1 MARRAR
7 RPRAQSRQRPTEEV
21 TSLPVP
27 ATGALDRAPR
37 VGLAA
42 AERIAR
48 EHFGID
54 GRASALTSER
64 DQNFLIRGGDGTRI
78 VLKIAN
84 AAEQK
89 ALLEAQQRAITHLAQ
104 RLDVTPRVLSTVN
117 GRALVEIAG
126 TEGNKHWVWAI
137 SWLPGIPLAN
147 AARRSSAL
155 HEDLG
160 RQIGA
165 LQREL
170 LDFDHPAL
178 HRDFYWDLANAR
190 SIVADK
196 RALVD
201 DGSLRAAIDRVV
213 AEFDKRVAPALAHV
227 RRAIIHND
235 LNDHNILVGGADDL
249 ESRGQS
255 ISGIVDFGDMVYS
268 YRVGELAIAIAY
280 AILDREDPLNVAAAI
295 VRGYCERSSL
305 DDHELASL
313 FGLVLMRLCASACIA
328 AEQQRQQPDNVYLGV
343 SQQAIRRILPKLA
356 SVPFCLA
363 QTMLREAAGA
373 VPSPKA
379 AHVRDYLND
388 VAEFA
393 PVIGIDLEREAS
405 LVLDLSAGSPM
416 VSGDWREN
424 QEPALSERVFG
435 AMKAAGVRVG
445 VGRYNEPRLL
455 YVAPGFSG
463 GARPTDPHRTIHIG
477 LDLFAPPGTP
487 VFAPLDATVHAF
499 ADIALP
505 LDYGPVIILRHTTDD
520 GVEFF
525 TLYGHLS
532 RESLAGLEIGKT
544 LNRGD
549 QFATLG
555 DPSVNGGWSPHL
567 HLQII
572 TDLLGLG
579 TDFPGVAYASQ
590 RNAWVE
596 LCPDP
601 NLITR
606 IPKERFPAASP
617 SKVDTVAGRRAR
629 IGRNLSVAYRDPVK
643 TVRGWKQYLYDDT
656 GRCFIDAYNNVPH
669 VGHCHPRVVE
679 AAALQMRVLNT
690 NTRYLNDLLAT
701 YAERLLATMPAPLE
715 VCYFVNSA
723 SEANELALRLARAYT
738 SARDTIVLEAAYHG
752 NTTSLIDIS
761 PYKHAGPGGK
771 GAPDWVHVAPL
782 PDVYRGPIKKKDAH
796 AGEKYAAKVR
806 DLVAA
811 TRSAGRRIAAFI
823 AETCPS
829 VGGQLVF
836 PKDYLTNVYQH
847 VRSAGGVCIADEVQT
862 GLGRMGTSRW
872 AFEDQHVVPDIVVM
886 GKPLGNGH
894 PIGAVATTRSI
905 AEAFDNGMEFFS
917 TFGGNTVSCAV
928 GIAVLDV
935 LREEGL
941 QEHARKVGERLLGGL
956 KPMVEQHA
964 IVGDVRGSGLFL
976 GVELVR
982 DRETLVPA
990 DAEAAFVVNRMRER
1004 GVLAGTD
1011 GPHHNVVKIRPP
1023 MPFDEN
1029 DADVLLEVFEAGIRE
1044 LPGH

>member
-1 MARRAR
+1 M
-7 RPRAQSRQRPTEEV
+7 
-21 TSLPVP
+21 TSLLP
-27 ATGALDRAPR
+27 ADGALDQAPQF
-37 VGLAA
+37 GLAA

-48 EHFGID
+48 EQFGVE
-54 GRASALTSER
+54 GRASALASER
-64 DQNFLIRGGDGTRI
+64 DQNFLVRAADGTQM

-89 ALLEAQQRAITHLAQ
+89 SLLEAQQRAITHLAQ
-104 RLDVTPRVLSTVN
+104 RLDLTPRVLSTLK
-117 GRALVEIAG
+117 GGTLVEMSGADG
-126 TEGNKHWVWAI
+126 RRHWVWAI
-137 SWLPGIPLAN
+137 SWLPGVPLAEV
-147 AARRSSAL
+147 ARRSTAL
-155 HEDLG
+155 HADLG

-190 SIVADK
+190 TIVAEK
-196 RALVD
+196 RPLID
-201 DGSLRAAIDRVV
+201 DPVLGAAIDRVIDQ
-213 AEFDKRVAPALAHV
+213 FDTHVAPPLGRV
-227 RRAIIHND
+227 RCAIIHND
-235 LNDHNILVGGADDL
+235 LNDHNILIGGGEDL
-249 ESRGQS
+249 ESRAQS
-255 ISGIVDFGDMVYS
+255 VTGIVDFGDMVYS

-280 AILDREDPLNVAAAI
+280 AILDRDDPLGVAAAI
-295 VRGYCERSSL
+295 VRGYCERNSL

-328 AEQQRQQPDNVYLGV
+328 AEQQRQRPENTYLGV
-343 SQQAIRRILPKLA
+343 SQQAIRRDLPKLA
-356 SVPFCLA
+356 AIPLGFA
-363 QTMLREAAGA
+363 QTVLRAAAGL
-373 VPSPKA
+373 VPSPRA
-379 AHVRDYLND
+379 AHVRDYLNA
-388 VAEFA
+388 VPMYA
-393 PVIGIDLEREAS
+393 PVMGVDLEGEAC
-405 LVLDLSAGSPM
+405 LVLDLSAESPL
-416 VSGDWREN
+416 VSGDSREN
-424 QEPALSERVFG
+424 EEPALSERVFG
-435 AMKAAGVRVG
+435 AMKDAGVRIG
-445 VGRYNEPRLL
+445 IGRYNEPRLL
-455 YVAPGFSG
+455 YVTPGFSG

-487 VFAPLDATVHAF
+487 VYAPLDGTVHAF

-532 RESLAGLEIGKT
+532 RESLAGIKVGQRVK
-544 LNRGD
+544 RGD
-549 QFATLG
+549 PFAALG
-555 DPSVNGGWSPHL
+555 DASVNGGWSPHL
-567 HLQII
+567 HLQVI
-572 TDLLGLG
+572 TDLLGLE
-579 TDFPGVAYASQ
+579 TNFPGVAFASQ
-590 RNAWVE
+590 RDAWVE

-606 IPKERFPAASP
+606 IPKSRFPAKSRP
-617 SKVDTVAGRRAR
+617 KTDTLAIRRAR
-629 IGRNLSVAYRDPVK
+629 IGGNLSVAYRDPVK
-643 TVRGWKQYLYDDT
+643 IVRGWKQYLYDDT
-656 GRCFIDAYNNVPH
+656 ARCYIDAYNNVPH

-679 AAALQMRVLNT
+679 AATAQMRVLNT

-701 YAERLLATMPAPLE
+701 YAERLLATLPAPLE

-723 SEANELALRLARAYT
+723 SEANELAMRLSRAYT
-738 SARDTIVLEAAYHG
+738 GARDMIILEAAYHG

-782 PDVYRGPIKKKDAH
+782 PDLYRGEFTKKDVH
-796 AGEKYAAKVR
+796 AGEKYASKVG

-811 TRSAGRRIAAFI
+811 TRAAGRRIAAFI

-836 PKDYLTNVYQH
+836 PPHYLTNVYTH
-847 VRSAGGVCIADEVQT
+847 IRSAGGLCIADEVQT
-862 GLGRMGTSRW
+862 GLGRMGTSFW

-905 AEAFDNGMEFFS
+905 AEAFDNGMEYFS

-935 LREEGL
+935 MRDEGL
-941 QEHARKVGERLLGGL
+941 QEHARQVGQRLLAGL
-956 KPMVEQHA
+956 TPMVDRYPL
-964 IVGDVRGSGLFL
+964 VGDVRGSGLFL

-982 DRETLVPA
+982 DRATLEPA

-1011 GPHHNVVKIRPP
+1011 GPHHNVVKVRPP
-1023 MPFDEN
+1023 MPFDAS
-1029 DADVLLEVFEAGIRE
+1029 DADVVLEELERAIRQV
-1044 LPGH
+1044 PGQ